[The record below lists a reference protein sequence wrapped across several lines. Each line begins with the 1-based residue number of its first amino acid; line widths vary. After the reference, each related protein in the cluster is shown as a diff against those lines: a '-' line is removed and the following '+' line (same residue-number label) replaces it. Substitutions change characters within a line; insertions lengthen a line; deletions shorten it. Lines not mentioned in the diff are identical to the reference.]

1 MQNNKEM
8 PGLAGVMQN
17 NHKGKKKSKTRS
29 LKNRQTDIQRK
40 MYEKKQS
47 LNR

>member
-8 PGLAGVMQN
+8 PGPAGVMQN
-17 NHKGKKKSKTRS
+17 NHKGKKSKTRS